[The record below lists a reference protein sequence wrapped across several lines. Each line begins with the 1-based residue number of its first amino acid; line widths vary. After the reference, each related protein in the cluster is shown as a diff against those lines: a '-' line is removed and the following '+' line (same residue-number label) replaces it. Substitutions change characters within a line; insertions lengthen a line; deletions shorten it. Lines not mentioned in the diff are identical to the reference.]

1 VTMTREEYE
10 EKRRRL
16 EVDAADA
23 KAAYNRARALYDGI
37 CDELR
42 NLRID
47 WNEQQKA
54 ADRTTAK

>member
-1 VTMTREEYE
+1 MTREEYE

-16 EVDAADA
+16 EADAADT

-47 WNEQQKA
+47 WNEQQKT
-54 ADRTTAK
+54 DRTAEK

>member
-1 VTMTREEYE
+1 MPMTREEYE

-16 EVDAADA
+16 EADAADA
-23 KAAYNRARALYDGI
+23 KAAYNRARVLYDGI

-47 WNEQQKA
+47 WQEQQKT
-54 ADRTTAK
+54 DRTAEK